1 MWSDSTEMRGG
12 REGDG
17 VADDFRDF
25 VRIRY
30 GDLLRTAYL
39 LTGSSHAAEDLVQS
53 ALLRSMRRW
62 EHIDEPMAYLRRA
75 MVNQQVNLWRRISSH
90 EVLSAVLPE
99 GRTAVR
105 PDQTEA
111 VAQRDELLKALG
123 KLPVRMRAVLVLRYW
138 EDLSETE
145 TAQILGCAPGTI
157 KSQAS
162 RGLARLRTVLEE
174 SGTQRRPGPVTPWM
188 VGESS

>member
-1 MWSDSTEMRGG
+1 
-12 REGDG
+12 